1 MNLFIFKQNK
11 IGGEL
16 GLMIELQSMNK
27 FRIRLFLPRTIY
39 RFFYDYS
46 GWAEK
51 TLKNESCLEKH
62 TKKYI

>member
-39 RFFYDYS
+39 RFFMITQA
-46 GWAEK
+46 GLRK
-51 TLKNESCLEKH
+51 L
-62 TKKYI
+62 